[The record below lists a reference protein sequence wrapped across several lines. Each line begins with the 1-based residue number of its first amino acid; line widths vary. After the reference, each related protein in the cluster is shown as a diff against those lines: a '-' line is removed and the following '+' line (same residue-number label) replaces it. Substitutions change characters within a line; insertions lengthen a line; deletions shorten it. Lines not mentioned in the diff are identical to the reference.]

1 MKYCKIILDDYDFK
15 YKSKKRSPPIQQRK
29 LIQSLHKNA
38 ATPKSRLPKLLIEE
52 KHHSERDST
61 AYRDFQLATTYH
73 HKLCFNI
80 LDMDLIHLNR
90 NILQGYCDRFTYR
103 IHQTNYR
110 VVEYEYIP
118 HLQNNNSTTHI
129 YELLYYTPSTK
140 VEDITQYQQ
149 SLNNLTNGLN
159 RTGNQV
165 YLDLPNRLKEFIQS
179 CLSRQIMKVL
189 HYFGDSEHKSLTL
202 LTEAFPVE
210 SLSNHFEI
218 SSVGDF
224 LLDEFFG
231 GTGDEDF
238 KKKSDEAFKRKILEG
253 RTIVIVSHSMGII
266 TKYCDRVIWL
276 NNGETIKMGKT
287 EDVVN
292 AYRQSFV
299 KKQAS

>member
-29 LIQSLHKNA
+29 LIQSWHKNA

-189 HYFGDSEHKSLTL
+189 HYFGDSEHKSLTFSAIKCNRISYLGTPRKGDAYPCFNLQFSSSKL
-202 LTEAFPVE
+202 LPTSINIGNRVHYGFGNLIH
-210 SLSNHFEI
+210 LSTTTHHHYE
-218 SSVGDF
+218 
-224 LLDEFFG
+224 
-231 GTGDEDF
+231 
-238 KKKSDEAFKRKILEG
+238 
-253 RTIVIVSHSMGII
+253 
-266 TKYCDRVIWL
+266 
-276 NNGETIKMGKT
+276 
-287 EDVVN
+287 
-292 AYRQSFV
+292 
-299 KKQAS
+299 